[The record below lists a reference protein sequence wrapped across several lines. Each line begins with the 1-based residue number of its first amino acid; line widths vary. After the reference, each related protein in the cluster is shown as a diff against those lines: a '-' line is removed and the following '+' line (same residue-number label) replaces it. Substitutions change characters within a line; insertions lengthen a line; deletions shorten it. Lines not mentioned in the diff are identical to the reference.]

1 MTRLIRSVV
10 VLLLLA
16 APAFVVADV
25 QGLKQGPAA
34 AVEEIVDGDTL
45 ILKGPVL
52 GARQVRLVGIQAPK
66 LPLGRSYFPTW
77 PLAEESKKALAA
89 LALGRTLTL
98 SFGGA
103 EMDRHGRLLA
113 HLHVV
118 DGHRP
123 DGLWLQGEMLRLG
136 MARVYSFPDN
146 RALAA
151 EMLKIEQDA
160 RAARRGIWGHPFYA
174 VRAPEETAK
183 AIGTFQVV
191 EGTVKKAAKAKGR
204 IYLNFGDDWRRDF
217 TVAIDAAAERLF
229 RKAGADPLAF
239 EGRPIR
245 VRGWLKEQNGPLIV
259 ASHPEQIERVEP

>member
-16 APAFVVADV
+16 APGLATADV

-66 LPLGRSYFPTW
+66 LPLGRSNFLTW

-113 HLHVV
+113 HLH
-118 DGHRP
+118 RA

-151 EMLKIEQDA
+151 EMLKLEQDA
-160 RAARRGIWGHPFYA
+160 RAARRGIWRHPFYA
-174 VRAPEETAK
+174 VRAPGETAK

-191 EGTVKKAAKAKGR
+191 EGRVRKAAKAKGR

-217 TVAIDAAAERLF
+217 TVAIDAAAERMF
-229 RKAGADPLAF
+229 RKDKVDPLSF
-239 EGRPIR
+239 EGRLIR